1 MRKFVLAVL
10 GSFSVFMCVGAMFAA
25 DADLILHHGKIVT
38 ADPRFSVHQAIA
50 VTSDRITA
58 VGDNDSVLR
67 LKGPTTASVDLQGK
81 MVLPG
86 LIDSHVH
93 PDAAM
98 TEFDHPIP
106 EMETIHD
113 VLDYIGKRADA
124 LKDGEW
130 IQVSQVFITRLRE
143 QRYPTRAELDRAA
156 PRHPVIFSTG
166 PDASLN
172 SLALKLSGIDK
183 SFKVTDG
190 GAGFVEKDPRSGEP
204 TGILRNCSR
213 FVKDKPTGKQP
224 SEEDRYQRTLQLFK
238 DYNSVGITTICDRN
252 ASPPAIVR
260 YKKML
265 DQGDLTVRVA
275 VSQHIDTL
283 GPLEEVKSR
292 IREVAKNPLCQPHP
306 KLRII
311 GIKTFLDGG
320 MLTGSAYMR
329 EPWGVSQIYAI
340 TDPTYRGVLF
350 IPKER
355 LRPIVETAVECGL
368 QFTAHSVGDG
378 AVHTLLEVYED
389 INRTRPIGETRPCIT
404 HSNFMSREAV
414 EKLVQLGVLVDIQ
427 PAWLY
432 LDTRTLVK
440 QFGYD
445 RLRYF
450 QPLRSIFE
458 SGGIAGGG
466 SDHMQKIGSFR
477 AINPYNPFLGM
488 WTTITRQAR
497 WYDGQ
502 LHPEEAL
509 SREQAIRFYTW
520 NDAYILFLEEQVGSL
535 EPGKL
540 ADFIVLD
547 TDLLQCPENQI
558 KGAQVLKTYF
568 DGKLVFSRP

>member
-1 MRKFVLAVL
+1 MTKSIPAILVTAVAL
-10 GSFSVFMCVGAMFAA
+10 CCVRSMFAA
-25 DADLILHHGKIVT
+25 EPDLILHHGRIVT
-38 ADPRFSVHQAIA
+38 ADRQFSVHQALA

-58 VGDNDSVLR
+58 VGDNDSVLQ
-67 LKGPTTASVDLQGK
+67 LKGPATTVVDLQGK

-98 TEFDHPIP
+98 TEFDHEVP
-106 EMETIHD
+106 EMETIQD

-130 IQVSQVFITRLRE
+130 IQVRQVFITRLRE

-172 SLALKLSGIDK
+172 SLALKRSGIDK
-183 SFKVTDG
+183 DFKVNDG
-190 GAGFVEKDPRSGEP
+190 GAGFVERDPQTGEP
-204 TGILRNCSR
+204 TGILRNCTR
-213 FVKDKPTGKQP
+213 FVKDKPVGKQP
-224 SEEDRYQRTLQLFK
+224 SEQDRYQRTLQLFK
-238 DYNSVGITTICDRN
+238 DYNSVGITTVCDRN
-252 ASPPAIVR
+252 ASPAAIVR
-260 YKKML
+260 YKRML
-265 DQGDLTVRVA
+265 DQGDLTVRIA

-292 IREVAKNPLCQPHP
+292 IREVAKNPLCQPNP
-306 KLRII
+306 RLRII

-414 EKLVQLGVLVDIQ
+414 EKLAGLGVLVDIQ

-440 QFGYD
+440 QFGYE

-458 SGGIAGGG
+458 SGGIAGCG
-466 SDHMQKIGSFR
+466 SDHLQKIGSLR
-477 AINPYNPFLGM
+477 AINPYNPFLAM
-488 WTTITRQAR
+488 WTAITRRAR

-509 SREQAIRFYTW
+509 SREQAIRFYTR
-520 NDAYILFLEEQVGSL
+520 NNAYITFRDDTGSL
-535 EPGKL
+535 EPGKQ
-540 ADFIVLD
+540 ADFVVLD
-547 TDLLQCPENQI
+547 SDILTCPVDDIRNIRPLQ
-558 KGAQVLKTYF
+558 TYLA
-568 DGKLVFSRP
+568 G